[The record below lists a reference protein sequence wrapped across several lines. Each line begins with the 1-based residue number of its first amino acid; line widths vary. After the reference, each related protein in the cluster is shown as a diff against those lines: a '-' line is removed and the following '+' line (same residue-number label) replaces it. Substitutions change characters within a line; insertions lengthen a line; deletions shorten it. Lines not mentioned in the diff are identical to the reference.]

1 MSRRMEWFYCISLNY
16 ISEVQHK
23 KLKYFLGQ
31 NLVSFINSPQQ
42 TSWDSCLKLIEVLY
56 GKINDKFSE
65 NLTKVRLKPRQNTY
79 YVSDED

>member
-1 MSRRMEWFYCISLNY
+1 MRAAVLCQTENYLQKSCASNSEQQSVARVMSRRMEWFYCISLNY

-42 TSWDSCLKLIEVLY
+42 TS
-56 GKINDKFSE
+56 
-65 NLTKVRLKPRQNTY
+65 
-79 YVSDED
+79 